1 MKKQFRIKKNEEFQ
15 RIISE
20 GKCRKNKS
28 FVMYYTDATESYDRI
43 GISVGKKS
51 GNAVVRNK
59 IKRQV
64 RMMLQEICSFDSGKD
79 YVIIIRRYYDFKDYN
94 TSKKDL
100 SALYDSVYN
109 SQGQTFMKEKIRQ

>member
-15 RIISE
+15 RIIKS
-20 GKCRKNKS
+20 GKCLKNRNY
-28 FVMYYTDATESYDRI
+28 VMYYSKAIEPFDRI

-64 RMMLQEICSFDSGKD
+64 RMILQETCDFTSGKD
-79 YVIIIRRYYDFKDYN
+79 YVIIIRKNYDPQQYDTN
-94 TSKKDL
+94 KKDL
-100 SALYDSVYN
+100 SVLYNSVYN
-109 SQGQTFMKEKIRQ
+109 SQGQTFMKEIRQ